1 MKTPREPVN
10 TYTHAAGA
18 LLALA
23 ALAWL
28 VALAWPDP
36 RLVAGAV
43 VFGVT
48 MFLMYAASA
57 GYHAARLGERGLAW
71 LRKLDH
77 AAIFLFIAG
86 SYTPVLLTRLDGV
99 ARWGWLGL
107 VWGLAALGIA
117 LKLWKMTAPRWLSTL
132 SYLGLGWLA
141 VFLVPQL
148 QLPPA
153 ALGWLLASG
162 ALYSVGALV
171 YALKRPNFRGFGFH
185 ELWHLFVLGGSATM
199 FAAVWVLFAASS

>member
-10 TYTHAAGA
+10 AYTHAAGA
-18 LLALA
+18 LFSLT

-28 VALAWPDP
+28 LKLAWPDAL
-36 RLVAGAV
+36 RVAGAL

-48 MFLMYAASA
+48 MFLMYSASA
-57 GYHAARLGERGLAW
+57 SYHAARLGERGLAW

-86 SYTPVLLTRLDGV
+86 SYTPVLLARLEGF

-107 VWGLAALGIA
+107 VWSLAALGVA

-141 VFLVPQL
+141 VFLVPKL
-148 QLPPA
+148 ELPPA
-153 ALGWLLASG
+153 ALGWLLISG
-162 ALYSVGALV
+162 ALYSLGALV
-171 YALKRPNFRGFGFH
+171 YAFKRPNFRGFGFH

-199 FAAVWVLFAASS
+199 FASIWVLFAARG

>member
-10 TYTHAAGA
+10 ACTHAAGA
-18 LLALA
+18 ILSLA
-23 ALAWL
+23 ALGWL
-28 VALAWPDP
+28 VFLAWPDP
-36 RLVAGAV
+36 RLVAGAA
-43 VFGVT
+43 VFGLT
-48 MFLMYAASA
+48 MFLMYTASA
-57 GYHAARLGERGLAW
+57 GYHAARLEGRGLAW

-77 AAIFLFIAG
+77 AAIFLSIAG
-86 SYTPVLLTRLDGV
+86 LYTPVLLTRLDGA
-99 ARWGWLGL
+99 ARWSWLAL

-117 LKLWKMTAPRWLSTL
+117 LKLWKTTAPRWLSTL

-141 VFLVPQL
+141 VFLVPRL

-171 YALKRPNFRGFGFH
+171 YALKRPNFHGFGFH

-199 FAAVWVLFAASS
+199 FAAVWVLFAASG

>member
-1 MKTPREPVN
+1 MQPREPVN

-18 LLALA
+18 ALAL
-23 ALAWL
+23 LGL
-28 VALAWPDP
+28 GLLLYLAWPNP
-36 RLVAGAV
+36 LLLTAAL
-43 VFGVT
+43 VFGLS
-48 MFLMYAASA
+48 MFMMYTASA
-57 GYHAARLGERGLAW
+57 GYHAANLGQRGLAW

-86 SYTPVLLTRLDGV
+86 SYTPVLLTQLSGP
-99 ARWGWLGL
+99 ARWAWLGL
-107 VWGLAALGIA
+107 VWGLAALGIG

-148 QLPPA
+148 RLPPA
-153 ALGWLLASG
+153 ALGWMIASG
-162 ALYSVGALV
+162 AFYSLGAIV
-171 YALKRPNFRGFGFH
+171 YAVKKPNFRGFGFH

-199 FAAVWVLFAASS
+199 YAAVWVLLARAA

>member
-1 MKTPREPVN
+1 VTPREPVN

-18 LLALA
+18 VGALVGLAGLVYLAGSDPLKLA
-23 ALAWL
+23 A
-28 VALAWPDP
+28 AL
-36 RLVAGAV
+36 
-43 VFGVT
+43 VFGLT
-48 MFLMYAASA
+48 MFLMYTASA
-57 GYHAARLGERGLAW
+57 GYHAARIGERGLAW

-86 SYTPVLLTRLDGV
+86 SYTPVLLTLLNGP

-162 ALYSVGALV
+162 AFYSLGALV
-171 YALKRPNFRGFGFH
+171 YALKKPNLPRLGFH

-199 FAAVWVLFAASS
+199 YAAVWILLAHPA